1 MNKMVLVAL
10 LAGGAAW
17 YAFSGGKGPVMAPD
31 ATDKIGIISHGE
43 LVEIEDYLRDDVRT
57 VVVFE
62 ADW

>member
-17 YAFSGGKGPVMAPD
+17 YAFSGGKGSVMD
-31 ATDKIGIISHGE
+31 ADASDRIGTISHGE
-43 LVEIEDYLRDDVRT
+43 SVAIEDYLQEDVRT